1 MFLYLSLLNRILFY
15 RHSSWHEWRFTQSVC
30 MVSRRE
36 GQTTS
41 KLQFNL
47 EHRTN
52 SMDRSGEITGNMLAN
67 LVFTLSCGKDWK
79 LHIPLFS
86 LSLCFTKKC
95 YQQGRN
101 QIICIHT
108 HKVLLSWAERSV
120 PIAHTDGVKTIQ
132 PPFYFTVIK
141 MLIC

>member
-1 MFLYLSLLNRILFY
+1 MFLYMSLLNRILFY
-15 RHSSWHEWRFTQSVC
+15 WHSPWNEWRFVQSVSTD
-30 MVSRRE
+30 SRRE

-41 KLQFNL
+41 KLQINL
-47 EHRTN
+47 EHRIS
-52 SMDRSGEITGNMLAN
+52 SMDRSGDITGNMSVS

-79 LHIPLFS
+79 FHISLFW
-86 LSLCFTKKC
+86 LSWCFTKKS

-101 QIICIHT
+101 QIICIRT

-120 PIAHTDGVKTIQ
+120 PIAHIDGVKTIQ